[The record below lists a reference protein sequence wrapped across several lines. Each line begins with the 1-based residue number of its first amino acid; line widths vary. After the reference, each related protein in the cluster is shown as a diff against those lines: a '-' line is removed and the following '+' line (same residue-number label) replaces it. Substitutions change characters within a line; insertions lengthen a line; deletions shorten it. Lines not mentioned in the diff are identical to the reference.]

1 MTPKMTQEE
10 VLQLWREE
18 SIEIDGVEYT
28 TYEDGEWE
36 QDGKCQYCD
45 IIFTDGTKF
54 YRASISRSGSP
65 FTDWYYDD
73 YGNADID
80 EVEQKEV
87 VTTAWVTV

>member
-10 VLQLWREE
+10 VIQLWREE
-18 SIEIDGVEYT
+18 EIEIDGVVYRTHE
-28 TYEDGEWE
+28 EGEWE
-36 QDGKCQYCD
+36 QDDKFQFCD

-65 FTDWYYDD
+65 FTDWHYEDW
-73 YGNADID
+73 GTADID

-87 VTTAWVTV
+87 ITTAWVTV